1 MIPAT
6 AITSWGETHHWPT
19 REQIEQDFLLSQAI
33 CEIANNKILG
43 QELVMRGGTA
53 LHKLFLPEAYRYSE
67 DLDYVRSS
75 EGGIGYIL
83 DQLTQLGVN
92 LGYKANTKI
101 GKYPKVFWRGVAESG
116 LQLRI
121 KIEINT
127 YERTPVIPLVTKK
140 HSVNVSFYSSSA
152 EVRVFQTEELMA
164 TKLRALYQSVKGRDL
179 FDLWL
184 ALELLNLSPTTI
196 VEIFKVYRPES
207 LTAALLIENLEEKL
221 ATKRFVGDLD
231 SLGIPDKIGYQANIA
246 GRMVID
252 RLFRLL

>member
-6 AITSWGETHHWPT
+6 TITSWGETHHWPT

-33 CEIANNKILG
+33 CEIANNTILG

-53 LHKLFLPEAYRYSE
+53 IHKLFLPEAYRYSE
-67 DLDYVRSS
+67 DLDYVRRS

-83 DQLTQLGVN
+83 DQLTQLGVS
-92 LGYKANTKI
+92 LGYKVNTKI
-101 GKYPKVFWRGVAESG
+101 GKYPKVFWKGVAETG

-127 YERTPVIPLVTKK
+127 YERTPVMPLVTKP
-140 HSVNVSFYSSSA
+140 HSVNVGFYSSNA
-152 EVRVFQTEELMA
+152 EVNVFQAEELMA
-164 TKLRALYQSVKGRDL
+164 TKLRALYQRAKGRDL

-184 ALELLNLSPTTI
+184 AFELLNLSPTTI
-196 VEIFKVYRPES
+196 VEIFKAYCPEG
-207 LTAALLIENLEEKL
+207 LTAALMIDNLEEKL
-221 ATKRFVGDLD
+221 VNRKFISDLD
-231 SLGIPDKIGYQANIA
+231 SLGIPDEIGYQTDIA

-252 RLFRLL
+252 RLYHLL

>member
-43 QELVMRGGTA
+43 QELIMRGGTA
-53 LHKLFLPEAYRYSE
+53 IHKLFLPEAYRYSE
-67 DLDYVRSS
+67 DLDYVRRR
-75 EGGIGYIL
+75 EGGIGHIL
-83 DQLTQLGVN
+83 DQATHLGTN
-92 LGYKANTKI
+92 LGYKVNTKI
-101 GKYPKVFWRGVAESG
+101 GKYPKVFWKGVAESG

-127 YERTPVIPLVTKK
+127 YERTPVVPLIAKQ
-140 HSVNVSFYSSSA
+140 HSVDVGFYSSRAEISA
-152 EVRVFQTEELMA
+152 FQAEELMA
-164 TKLRALYQSVKGRDL
+164 TKLRALYQRAKGRDL

-184 ALELLNLSPTTI
+184 ALEVLNLSPQTI
-196 VEIFKVYRPES
+196 VEIFKVYRPEG
-207 LTAALLIENLEEKL
+207 LTAALLIKNLEEKL
-221 ATKRFVGDLD
+221 TTKRFISDLD
-231 SLGIPDKIGYQANIA
+231 SLGISDKVGYQANIA